1 MPVTPIAQLLL
12 PEDVRLDLEVTGKA
26 SLLEEIGRHMARRHG
41 LNPQWVMQGLARRE
55 QVGSTGVGEGVA
67 IPHARV
73 RGLDHIVAAYLR
85 LAAPIPFGAADGRP
99 VGHVIALLVPKEAA
113 AEHLEVLA
121 AVSRLFADGRF
132 RARLE
137 ACGDAGQVTAL
148 VAGWQ
153 GEE

>member
-1 MPVTPIAQLLL
+1 MTPIARLLP
-12 PEDVRLDLEVTGKA
+12 PEDVWLDVEVAGKGP
-26 SLLEEIGRHMARRHG
+26 LLEEIGRLMARRHG
-41 LNPQWVMQGLARRE
+41 LNPQWVVQSLARRE
-55 QVGSTGVGEGVA
+55 QLGSTGMGEGVA

-85 LAAPIPFGAADGRP
+85 LAAPISYGAADGRP
-99 VGHVIALLVPKEAA
+99 VSHVIVLLVPKEAD

-121 AVSRLFADGRF
+121 SVSGLFSDRQF

-137 ACGDAGQVTAL
+137 ACVNPGQVTAL

-153 GEE
+153 GEA